1 MIIGDALLAKTRDK
15 EAVTAYY
22 FAFSSEVNK
31 VLGTNNPSNRKS
43 GIERGNKTGTLVTF
57 LNSDLSGHPDL
68 DEPEKPFS

>member
-1 MIIGDALLAKTRDK
+1 MTIGDALLAKTRDK

-43 GIERGNKTGTLVTF
+43 GVERSNKTGMLGSV
-57 LNSDLSGHPDL
+57 L
-68 DEPEKPFS
+68 EI